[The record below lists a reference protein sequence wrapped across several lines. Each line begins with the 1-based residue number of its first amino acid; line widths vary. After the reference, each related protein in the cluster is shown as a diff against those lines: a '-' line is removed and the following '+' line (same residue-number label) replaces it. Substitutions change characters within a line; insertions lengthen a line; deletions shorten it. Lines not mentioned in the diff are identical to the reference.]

1 MVRPGGYPLNR
12 VISQHFERW
21 GRLPLMSPDGMQLQV
36 HAIILRQTLAP
47 NLNPITLSSP
57 TFSLQEIQV
66 TGEVKYHHLSES
78 QSNLECGGIVQGNW
92 PAFLSQCH
100 RENKVGDCS
109 RIKENKI
116 HNNQMQR
123 VKLDGILV
131 CKLCFK

>member
-1 MVRPGGYPLNR
+1 M
-12 VISQHFERW
+12 
-21 GRLPLMSPDGMQLQV
+21 
-36 HAIILRQTLAP
+36 
-47 NLNPITLSSP
+47 
-57 TFSLQEIQV
+57 
-66 TGEVKYHHLSES
+66 SES

-123 VKLDGILV
+123 VNFDGILV
-131 CKLCFK
+131 CHLCFK